1 MCLILSGVLELY
13 LPNNRIEKQTMRNLA
28 ATSAQL
34 ISIISFLFI
43 ATTVSAN
50 EIELR
55 FSEAQ
60 YNESKQELYVNVEV
74 AYTQAGQI
82 SLAGQ
87 NYRFFY
93 SSDVL
98 ALDAQ
103 ATKSFLPSSSY
114 SAVSVDNHK
123 SGIKA
128 DKVNQLSFDN
138 DLGFANF
145 SIELQDV
152 KNGGLEITEADGWVT
167 VARLKFDVKE
177 VGAGYDIVWGREGV
191 SDLYA
196 TAFVEMGE
204 WVAAS
209 KVDKVTVSYYGDL
222 RSEDRIE
229 TEALIAVVM
238 VGPNPTADFIN
249 VTMERELS
257 NDAMIILRDA
267 SGRTVQTKVIAEGSI
282 SSRVDLSQLNSA
294 SYVLEMIDSNKNKV
308 YNTQVVVAK

>member
-1 MCLILSGVLELY
+1 M
-13 LPNNRIEKQTMRNLA
+13 RILA

-34 ISIISFLFI
+34 ITIIAFLFT

-93 SSDVL
+93 SSEVL
-98 ALDAQ
+98 ELDAQ
-103 ATKSFLPSSSY
+103 ATKSFLPTSSY

-123 SGIKA
+123 SGIQA

-138 DLGFANF
+138 DLGFANL
-145 SIELQDV
+145 SIDLQDV
-152 KNGGLEITEADGWVT
+152 KNGGLDITEEDGWVT

-177 VGAGYDIVWGREGV
+177 AGAGYDIVWGREGV

-204 WVAAS
+204 WVASS
-209 KVDKVTVSYYGDL
+209 KLDKVTVSYYGDL
-222 RSEDRIE
+222 STEDALS
-229 TEALIAVVM
+229 TEAMIAEVK
-238 VGPNPTADFIN
+238 VGPNPTADYIN
-249 VTMERELS
+249 ITMERELTK
-257 NDAMIILRDA
+257 DAMIILRDA
-267 SGRTVQTKVIAEGSI
+267 TGRTVQTKVITEGSI
-282 SSRVDLSQLNSA
+282 SSRVDLSQLSSA
-294 SYVLEMIDSNKNKV
+294 NYMLEMIDANKNKV